1 MALTSFACLMGV
13 TDRSFIGM
21 KTMGGREGKGEIRQS
36 IQILDRLDFKCLGDT

>member
-36 IQILDRLDFKCLGDT
+36 IQILDRLDFKCSGDT